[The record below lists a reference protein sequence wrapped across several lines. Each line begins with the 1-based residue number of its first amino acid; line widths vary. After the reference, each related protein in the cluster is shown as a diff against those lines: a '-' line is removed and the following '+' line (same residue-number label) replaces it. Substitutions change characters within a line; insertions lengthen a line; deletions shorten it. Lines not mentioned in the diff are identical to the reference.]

1 MPRIAANLIVLAVTQ
16 AVLVSCHYSHHWPN
30 GYNRYSRSHTWSSS
44 PYNSGQSFQRQTS
57 ANSVPSQTG
66 VNSFPRFSAAQ
77 QSTPQFSRQEAQP
90 FSSSALPKSRS
101 FSSPRNSV
109 YSNKPYLKRLSI
121 KGDRFPSYAERC
133 GNCRGQPRAEVCGSD
148 GKTYKNS
155 CELKY
160 ISCKKYWD
168 LREVNKGACASDC
181 PGVNL
186 GMYTGWGLSR
196 ASNKGYCHH
205 DFFRC
210 CKAALKTGLPKAQV
224 RSCCQARADKCF
236 AFIEEK
242 PWRSGI
248 TKYGK

>member
-1 MPRIAANLIVLAVTQ
+1 MAA
-16 AVLVSCHYSHHWPN
+16 VSCQRAHHWPN
-30 GYNRYSRSHTWSSS
+30 GYNRFSRSHTWSSS
-44 PYNSGQSFQRQTS
+44 PMKSGRSFQNQ
-57 ANSVPSQTG
+57 PSTNTFSNPPAFQSQSGLSTY
-66 VNSFPRFSAAQ
+66 SRSPSRFSAAAQ
-77 QSTPQFSRQEAQP
+77 QSPPQFSRQQAQP
-90 FSSSALPKSRS
+90 ISRPTQVLPKTRS
-101 FSSPRNSV
+101 FSSSPRKSIFK
-109 YSNKPYLKRLSI
+109 STQPRLSVQ
-121 KGDRFPSYAERC
+121 GDRFPSYADRC
-133 GNCRGQPRAEVCGSD
+133 GNCKGEPMSEVCGSD

-168 LREVNKGACASDC
+168 LREVSKGACASDC
-181 PGVNL
+181 PGVTL

-196 ASNKGYCHH
+196 ASNNGYCHH

-210 CKAALKTGLPKAQV
+210 CKAAKKTGLPNSQI

-236 AFIEEK
+236 AFVAEK